1 MSDLVE
7 SVPDILRGLLGI
19 AVFVGIAVLFSS
31 DRKNIPWRVV
41 VVGIVLQ
48 FVLAAMVIHVAPVR
62 VAVEAVGLFFVKLL
76 GFTGEGTRFLFGSL
90 LDEKTHGVIF
100 ALGVLPSVVFFSAFS
115 AALYYLGIL
124 QKIVRGMAWIFSK
137 TMRLSGPETL
147 SATAN
152 VFLGQTEAPLLV
164 RPWLAGMTRSEI
176 LCVMVGGMATVAG
189 AVMVAY
195 ISLLGGGDPQQQLVF
210 ATHLLT
216 ASVISVPAA
225 LMMSKILLPQTEEVD
240 KSLHLAQERNGVNLL
255 DAICH
260 GTTEGV
266 KLAVNV
272 GAMLLVFTALVAFV
286 NFILE
291 SGIGAPTGLNAL
303 VARWTHGTYDGL
315 SLEFILGIL
324 FAPVA
329 WLMGISGDAVLQ
341 SGEFLGLRTVLNEFV
356 SFVRLGEMKSAGLYS
371 DPRNLM
377 ILTYALTGFANFVS
391 IGVQIGGIGAMAPS
405 QRPTL
410 AQLGWKALIGANLAC
425 FMTGAVAGILS
436 PR

>member
-1 MSDLVE
+1 
-7 SVPDILRGLLGI
+7 
-19 AVFVGIAVLFSS
+19 
-31 DRKNIPWRVV
+31 
-41 VVGIVLQ
+41 
-48 FVLAAMVIHVAPVR
+48 
-62 VAVEAVGLFFVKLL
+62 
-76 GFTGEGTRFLFGSL
+76 L
-90 LDEKTHGVIF
+90 LDEQTHGVIF
-100 ALGVLPSVVFFSAFS
+100 ALAVLPSVIFFSAFS

-152 VFLGQTEAPLLV
+152 VFLGQTEAPLLI

-225 LMMSKILLPQTEEVD
+225 LLMSKILLPQTEEVD

-286 NFILE
+286 NFVLE
-291 SGIGAPTGLNAL
+291 NWIGAPTGLNTL
-303 VARWTHGTYDGL
+303 VAQWTGGTYEGF

-324 FAPVA
+324 FAPIA
-329 WLMGISGDAVLQ
+329 WLMGISSDAVLQ

-356 SFVRLGEMKSAGLYS
+356 SFVRLGEMKAQGLYN

-425 FMTGAVAGILS
+425 FMTGAVAGILA

>member
-1 MSDLVE
+1 MHF
-7 SVPDILRGLLGI
+7 P
-19 AVFVGIAVLFSS
+19 
-31 DRKNIPWRVV
+31 P
-41 VVGIVLQ
+41 
-48 FVLAAMVIHVAPVR
+48 MR
-62 VAVEAVGLFFVKLL
+62 VAVEAVGVFFVKLL
-76 GFTGEGTRFLFGSL
+76 GFTAEGTRFLFGSL
-90 LDEKTHGVIF
+90 LDGNTHGVIF
-100 ALGVLPSVVFFSAFS
+100 ALAVLPSVIFFSAFS

-124 QKIVRGMAWIFSK
+124 QRIVRGMAWIFSK

-152 VFLGQTEAPLLV
+152 VFLGQTEAPLLI

-225 LMMSKILLPQTEEVD
+225 LLMSKILLPQTEEVD

-272 GAMLLVFTALVAFV
+272 GAMLLVFTALVALV
-286 NFILE
+286 NYILE
-291 SGIGAPTGLNAL
+291 NWIGAPTGLNAL
-303 VARWTHGTYDGL
+303 VAQWTNGVYEDF

-324 FAPVA
+324 FAPIA

-356 SFVRLGEMKSAGLYS
+356 SFVRLGEMKAEGLYTN
-371 DPRNLM
+371 PRNLM

-391 IGVQIGGIGAMAPS
+391 IGVQIGGIGALAPS
-405 QRPTL
+405 QRPAL
-410 AQLGWKALIGANLAC
+410 AQLGWKALLGSNLAC
-425 FMTGAVAGILS
+425 FMTGAVAGIVG
-436 PR
+436 

>member
-1 MSDLVE
+1 MEALLDL
-7 SVPDILRGLLGI
+7 SRGFLGI
-19 AVFVGIAVLFSS
+19 AVFLGVAVLFSA
-31 DRKNIPWRVV
+31 DRKSIPWRVV
-41 VVGIVLQ
+41 AVGILLQ
-48 FVLAAMVIHVAPVR
+48 FVLAAMVIHLPIVR
-62 VAVEAVGLFFVKLL
+62 MAVEAVGLFFVKLL
-76 GFTGEGTRFLFGSL
+76 GFTREGTQFLFGTL
-90 LDEKTHGVIF
+90 LDEQSHGVVF
-100 ALGVLPSVVFFSAFS
+100 ALAVLPSIVFFSAFS

-147 SATAN
+147 SATGN
-152 VFLGQTEAPLLV
+152 VFLGQTEAPLLI

-225 LMMSKILLPQTEEVD
+225 LLMSKILLPQTEEVD
-240 KSLHLAQERNGVNLL
+240 RSLHLAQERNGVNLL
-255 DAICH
+255 DAICN

-291 SGIGAPTGLNAL
+291 RGIGAPTGLNAL
-303 VARWTHGTYDGL
+303 VVQWTNGIYDGF

-329 WLMGISGDAVLQ
+329 WLMGISSDAVLQ
-341 SGEFLGLRTVLNEFV
+341 SGALLGLRTVLNEFV
-356 SFVRLGEMKSAGLYS
+356 SFVRLGEMKAGGLYN

-410 AQLGWKALIGANLAC
+410 AQLGWKALLGANLAC

>member
-1 MSDLVE
+1 MDV
-7 SVPDILRGLLGI
+7 LRGFLGI
-19 AVFVGIAVLFSS
+19 AVFVAIAVLFSS

-41 VVGIVLQ
+41 VVGIILQ
-48 FVLAAMVIHVAPVR
+48 FALAAMVIHVQPVR
-62 VAVEAVGLFFVKLL
+62 TAVEAVGFFFVKLL

-100 ALGVLPSVVFFSAFS
+100 ALGVLPSIVFFSAFS
-115 AALYYLGIL
+115 AALYYLGFL
-124 QKIVRGMAWIFSK
+124 QKLVRGMAWIFSK

-152 VFLGQTEAPLLV
+152 VFLGQTEAPLLI

-195 ISLLGGGDPQQQLVF
+195 ISLLGGGDPQQQVVF

-225 LMMSKILLPQTEEVD
+225 LMMSKILLPQTEPVD
-240 KSLHLAQERNGVNLL
+240 RSLHLAQDRNGVNLL

-260 GTTEGV
+260 GTSEGV

-286 NFILE
+286 NFVLE
-291 SGIGAPTGLNAL
+291 RGIGAPTGLNAL
-303 VARWTHGTYDGL
+303 VAEWTHGTYDAF
-315 SLEFILGIL
+315 SLEFILGII

-356 SFVRLGEMKSAGLYS
+356 SFVRLGEMKAGGLYT

-410 AQLGWKALIGANLAC
+410 AQLGWRALVGANLAC
-425 FMTGAVAGILS
+425 FMTGAVAGILV

>member
-1 MSDLVE
+1 MEALIDT
-7 SVPDILRGLLGI
+7 LRGLFGI
-19 AVFVGIAVLFSS
+19 AVFVAIAVLFSS

-41 VVGIVLQ
+41 GVGIVLQ
-48 FVLAAMVIHVAPVR
+48 FLLAALVIHFPPVR

-76 GFTGEGTRFLFGSL
+76 GFTAEGTRFLFGTL

-100 ALGVLPSVVFFSAFS
+100 ALAVLPSVIFFSAFS

-124 QKIVRGMAWIFSK
+124 QRIVRGMAWIFSK

-152 VFLGQTEAPLLV
+152 VFLGQTEAPLLI
-164 RPWLAGMTRSEI
+164 RPWLSGMTRSEI

-225 LMMSKILLPQTEEVD
+225 LLMSKILLPQNEEVD

-291 SGIGAPTGLNAL
+291 RGIGAPTGLNAL
-303 VARWTHGTYDGL
+303 VAHWTGGTYDGF

-324 FAPVA
+324 FAPIA
-329 WLMGISGDAVLQ
+329 WLMGISSDAVLQ

-356 SFVRLGEMKSAGLYS
+356 SFVRLGEMKAEGLYN

>member
-1 MSDLVE
+1 METIFE
-7 SVPDILRGLLGI
+7 SLRGMVGI
-19 AVFVGIAVLFSS
+19 AVFVGIAALFSS

-41 VVGIVLQ
+41 TVGILLQ
-48 FVLAAMVIHVAPVR
+48 FLLAAMVLHLPPVR
-62 VAVEAVGLFFVKLL
+62 MAVEAVGLFFVKLL
-76 GFTGEGTRFLFGSL
+76 GFTREGTQFLFGTL
-90 LDEKTHGVIF
+90 LDEQSHGVIF
-100 ALGVLPSVVFFSAFS
+100 ALAVLPSIVFFSAFS
-115 AALYYLGIL
+115 AALYYVGIL
-124 QKIVRGMAWIFSK
+124 QKVVRGMAWVFSK

-152 VFLGQTEAPLLV
+152 VFLGQTEAPLLI
-164 RPWLAGMTRSEI
+164 RPWLAGMTRSEV

-225 LMMSKILLPQTEEVD
+225 LLMSKILLPQTEEVD
-240 KSLHLAQERNGVNLL
+240 RSLHLAQERNGVNLL
-255 DAICH
+255 DAICN

-291 SGIGAPTGLNAL
+291 QGIGGPTGLNAL
-303 VARWTHGTYDGL
+303 IVQWTNGTYDGL
-315 SLEFILGIL
+315 SLEFILGII
-324 FAPVA
+324 FSPVA

-356 SFVRLGEMKSAGLYS
+356 SFVRLGEMKAEGLYTN
-371 DPRNLM
+371 PRNLM

-410 AQLGWKALIGANLAC
+410 AQLGWKALLGANLAC

>member
-1 MSDLVE
+1 VE
-7 SVPDILRGLLGI
+7 TILDTARGSLGI
-19 AVFVGIAVLFSS
+19 AVFVGVAVLFSA

-48 FVLAAMVIHVAPVR
+48 FVLAALVIHFPPVR
-62 VAVEAVGLFFVKLL
+62 MAVEAVGVFFVQLL
-76 GFTGEGTRFLFGSL
+76 GFTAEGTRFLFGTL

-100 ALGVLPSVVFFSAFS
+100 ALAVLPSVIFFSAFS

-124 QKIVRGMAWIFSK
+124 QYIVRGMAWIFSK

-152 VFLGQTEAPLLV
+152 VFLGQTEAPLLI
-164 RPWLAGMTRSEI
+164 RPWLAGMTRSEM

-195 ISLLGGGDPQQQLVF
+195 ISLLGGGDRQQQIVF

-225 LMMSKILLPQTEEVD
+225 LLMSKILLPQTEEVD
-240 KSLHLAQERNGVNLL
+240 KSLHLAPERNGVNLL

-272 GAMLLVFTALVAFV
+272 GAMLLVFTALVALV
-286 NFILE
+286 NFIFE
-291 SGIGAPTGLNAL
+291 HWIGAPTGLNAL
-303 VARWTHGTYDGL
+303 VAQWTHGVYDGF
-315 SLEFILGIL
+315 SLEFVLGII

-329 WLMGISGDAVLQ
+329 WLMGISSDAVLQ

-356 SFVRLGEMKSAGLYS
+356 SFVRLGDMKAQGLYN

-405 QRPTL
+405 QRSTL

-425 FMTGAVAGILS
+425 FMTGAVAGILA

>member
-1 MSDLVE
+1 MDAFL
-7 SVPDILRGLLGI
+7 DACRGLFGI
-19 AVFVGIAVLFSS
+19 AMFVGVAALFSS

-41 VVGIVLQ
+41 AVGIVLQ
-48 FVLAAMVIHVAPVR
+48 FVLAALVIHFPPVR
-62 VAVEAVGLFFVKLL
+62 MVVEAVGLFFVKLL
-76 GFTGEGTRFLFGSL
+76 GFTREGTQFLFGTL
-90 LDEKTHGVIF
+90 LDEQSHGVIF
-100 ALGVLPSVVFFSAFS
+100 ALAVLPSIVFFSAFS
-115 AALYYLGIL
+115 AALYYLGII
-124 QKIVRGMAWIFSK
+124 QKIVRGMAWVFSK

-152 VFLGQTEAPLLV
+152 VFLGQTEAPLLI

-195 ISLLGGGDPQQQLVF
+195 ISLLGGGDPQQQIVF

-225 LMMSKILLPQTEEVD
+225 LLMSKILLPQTEEVD

-291 SGIGAPTGLNAL
+291 NWIGAPTGLNAL
-303 VARWTHGTYDGL
+303 VAQWTNGVYEDF

-324 FAPVA
+324 FAPIA

-356 SFVRLGEMKSAGLYS
+356 SFVRLGEMKAEGLYT

-405 QRPTL
+405 QRATL
-410 AQLGWKALIGANLAC
+410 AQLGWKALLGANLAC

>member
-1 MSDLVE
+1 ME

-41 VVGIVLQ
+41 AVGIVLQ